1 MNLQRL
7 LGALV
12 ALLFLALPVLA
23 GTKDGV
29 TMPDDVKV
37 NGKKLVLNGMGLRTK
52 SMFKVHVY
60 VAGLYLP
67 AKTDDAEK
75 IVSTDEEKR
84 LVMHF
89 VHEVEKDSLVDAWKD
104 GIEENVDKE
113 VRKKLADRLQKLC
126 DWMEDLKVGEEMTFT
141 YIPKKGLEV
150 KVKAEVKGTIEGWDF
165 AGNFLKIWFG
175 KEPPTEELKKELLG
189 K

>member
-1 MNLQRL
+1 MKPSRL
-7 LGALV
+7 LYALA
-12 ALLFLALPVLA
+12 ALFALALPVLA
-23 GTKDGV
+23 GTKDGI
-29 TMPDDVKV
+29 TMPDDVQV

-67 AKTDDAEK
+67 AKTDDAAK
-75 IVSTDEEKR
+75 IVSTEEEKR

-89 VHEVEKDSLVDAWKD
+89 VHDVEKGKLVDAWKD
-104 GIEENVDKE
+104 GIEANVEKE
-113 VRKKLADRLQKLC
+113 TRKKLTDNLEKLC
-126 DWMEDLKVGEEMTFT
+126 GWMDDVKVGDEMTFT

-150 KVKAEVKGTIEGWDF
+150 NVKGAVKGTIETWEF
-165 AGNFLKIWFG
+165 ASNFLKIWFG
-175 KEPPTEELKKELLG
+175 AEPPTEELKNGLLG